1 MTIEVTIKGLERDP
15 QTGFVQILH
24 GRFTAKKQDACL
36 TESVTLFF
44 YEEKDEFT
52 PFEQLTEVEVRQWVI
67 DRIDAEGIE
76 KRLNDILQPPLLYG
90 LPWDK
95 NEN

>member
-44 YEEKDEFT
+44 YEEKDEFI
-52 PFEQLTEVEVRQWVI
+52 PFQNLTKDIILGWIGKDINFSFLENEFQKSI
-67 DRIDAEGIE
+67 DYV
-76 KRLNDILQPPLLYG
+76 PVTG
-90 LPWDK
+90 LPCS
-95 NEN
+95 E